1 MPPSHADKRFLVF
14 VLLRAALVLPPSQA
28 GAAFC
33 SARAHGATPTRRA
46 TRQARSNTANA
57 ATQQTRSNAANAQ
70 QRSNAT
76 NAEQRSNATNAA
88 NAQQRSNT
96 ANTANASHPRD
107 FFETAGGPPPHGRP
121 KHCAWTKS
129 TKAQNHKAQQ
139 NSSTTLT
146 FVSQG
151 IPLVVPPLRPPLT
164 LGASVVVG
172 QLQLQR

>member
-1 MPPSHADKRFLVF
+1 MPVEGSR
-14 VLLRAALVLPPSQA
+14 
-28 GAAFC
+28 
-33 SARAHGATPTRRA
+33 

-57 ATQQTRSNAANAQ
+57 ATQQTRSNTANAQ
-70 QRSNAT
+70 QRSNVT

-164 LGASVVVG
+164 LGASVVVLRPPLTLG
-172 QLQLQR
+172 ASVVVQDGLRKKSQIEQETKRKI